1 MSLPSV
7 PRGLACAVVLSLSLA
22 AASGTAYAQSRP
34 QVRMEAMEGEYVTLG
49 RANLRQQPSQ
59 QGARLGQIDAGATVR
74 VTGKVADAPWYAVV
88 APDGRNGY
96 VFADL
101 LRAATPEPAAPAA
114 PAAPAT
120 TTPPAASASP
130 AEVPPAAP
138 AAAATTVGDA
148 LTRRLD
154 AMEATL
160 NSISDRIKAPAE
172 AMQGMAAQQQALQK
186 AVEALRADIAGLRN
200 AAVEGDKPGGL
211 IDRLLKVQE
220 QISAQIAEQ
229 RKDVG
234 ELAQRLDRTEEWLK
248 PLGDWSE
255 QTWSKVRQESRGWS
269 GWLWDG
275 YAGMRSWLTEG
286 WWWQAPA
293 APSAPVTPAPS
304 SLRLPSG
311 RTVLGE
317 LET

>member
-22 AASGTAYAQSRP
+22 AASGTAHAQSRP
-34 QVRMEAMEGEYVTLG
+34 QVRMEALEGEYVTLG
-49 RANLRQQPSQ
+49 RTNLRQQPSQ

-88 APDGRNGY
+88 APDGRNGF

-101 LRAATPEPAAPAA
+101 LRAATPEPTAPAAAAPAA
-114 PAAPAT
+114 PT
-120 TTPPAASASP
+120 EPAATSSTSP
-130 AEVPPAAP
+130 TVAAG
-138 AAAATTVGDA
+138 AAASVGDA

-160 NSISDRIKAPAE
+160 NSISDRIKVPVE

-234 ELAQRLDRTEEWLK
+234 ELAQRLDKTEEWLK

-255 QTWSKVRQESRGWS
+255 QTWGKVRQESRGWS

-293 APSAPVTPAPS
+293 APSAPPVTPAPS